1 MNQVREIL
9 VESDV
14 DWAPEKL
21 PALPWYQ
28 RIRHAWH
35 IFFLVRDLKRSDRD
49 WAAGKYY
56 KFRPIEELFD

>member
-1 MNQVREIL
+1 MNQAREFSI
-9 VESDV
+9 ETEV

-35 IFFLVRDLKRSDRD
+35 IFFLVRDLKRSEKD
-49 WAAGKYY
+49 WNEGRRE
-56 KFRPIEELFD
+56 KFRPIEELFN